1 MKEKTWHFDST
12 WLSLVSLFSHTGLQQ
27 GKEKNRKTP
36 SRLGLVFFDGVLE
49 SSVCL
54 ELLSTR
60 RELVRMRMNKRGG
73 WNENRDN
80 IYRERE
86 RERGR
91 ALLDVYT
98 QQTCERNRRIH
109 ATHVYYIIPLNYWF
123 RSFQPGP
130 RRTDGRPTILRD
142 RERERWQKGRHVH
155 TTLSPRWNVCVYRG
169 RKTKK
174 WRNERYIRENEG
186 ENTWLVVVRAL
197 RTLLTFFLYSSFSFF
212 FFPRHSTSGW
222 LAIPDAIKKKKS
234 KAYIAAFSSS
244 STLPP
249 TSGGLDEKIHHAVT
263 ISRIRTRTPDGR
275 RTRAHTY
282 YI

>member
-212 FFPRHSTSGW
+212 FPPSFHLGLIGYSW
-222 LAIPDAIKKKKS
+222 CNQKKKVKS
-234 KAYIAAFSSS
+234 LYSCLFFFLNF
-244 STLPP
+244 T
-249 TSGGLDEKIHHAVT
+249 TNVGGVRPKIHHAVT